1 MRSRVRVGPDLC
13 KGEVRVIGEILG
25 PDLLIV
31 LLVVAVAV
39 LFGGSRIPKFARS
52 LGQARSEFHK
62 GITEGEPPSG
72 DSHAG

>member
-1 MRSRVRVGPDLC
+1 
-13 KGEVRVIGEILG
+13 VIGEILG

-31 LLVVAVAV
+31 LAVLAVAV

-62 GITEGEPPSG
+62 GLSDAEASTASG
-72 DSHAG
+72 DANAD